1 MWSSLFLLGA
11 ALPAAV
17 LAGDTISTNG
27 FSTCMNNASIQVTKM
42 DVTYNR
48 KTNKVDFNVAGES
61 TEQQNVT
68 ASIEVSAY
76 GRVVYSKS
84 FDPCDSDNYVEKLCP
99 VPKGTFSASGEQ
111 NIPSN
116 YASEIP
122 AIAFSIPDLDG
133 TAKMELKPKDG
144 GDDLACIQSTV
155 TNGKSMSVDAVTY
168 VAAGIAAGAL
178 VMSGVSAIGSAGAS
192 AGAGSA
198 GPSPKF
204 GEVMTWF
211 QSMAMDG
218 MMSVNYPSIYTSF
231 SKNFGFSGG
240 LIPWARMQDSIDS
253 FRKATGGNLTAA
265 NYQYLRNATLVHED
279 SSGNIY
285 KRGLETLAL
294 FARDVTYSASSKTDG
309 TNDTTSS
316 NNSSSSN
323 SSDDSEVMEIVHGI
337 KGYVEELSIPSANT
351 FMTVLLIFAIVIAA
365 IAVAILLCKVIL
377 ETWALFGT
385 FPPKLNNFRKR
396 YWWLLAKTITNLI
409 LLLYGV
415 WVLYCIYQFTT
426 GDSWAAKL
434 LAGLTLAIFTLVL
447 AFFAWQIW
455 SKANRY
461 KKLEGDV
468 SGLFEDK
475 ETWRKYSFFY
485 ENYKKGYWWL
495 FVPTIVYSF
504 AKGCVLAAGDGHGL
518 AQTAAQL
525 IIESLMLVL
534 LLWSRPYQLKSSNV
548 INCIIQVVRVLSV
561 ICVLVFVEELGIAQT
576 TKTITGLILIVMQAV
591 LSGALGILI
600 FINTIIVCIKENPH
614 RKKRKEQGT
623 SSPYSSMTNL
633 TPHRKTQ
640 PRPRQPHAARRAQL
654 APHGPD
660 RVQGRAPQ
668 HHRARQRLRPGA
680 DARRPR
686 QAVAVR
692 QRRAHAQHLAR
703 KPAARGGGHGR
714 GRKRR
719 RRQRPQQQQS
729 EPVSAAGARAAPA
742 RHRER
747 RRHADAQLS
756 VICFSCVSFVL
767 ERRGE
772 RRGEGRSRAK

>member
-1 MWSSLFLLGA
+1 MWSPLLLLGA
-11 ALPAAV
+11 AALPTAV

-27 FSTCMNNASIQVTKM
+27 FSTCMTNASIQVTRM

-48 KTNKVDFNVAGES
+48 NTNKVDFNVAGES
-61 TEQQNVT
+61 TEEQNVT

-84 FDPCDSDNYVEKLCP
+84 FDPCDKDNHVKQLCP
-99 VPKGTFSASGEQ
+99 VPKGTFAASGVQ
-111 NIPSN
+111 DIPSN

-122 AIAFSIPDLDG
+122 SIAFSIPDLDG
-133 TAKMELKPKDG
+133 TAKMELKPVDG

-178 VMSGVSAIGSAGAS
+178 VLTGVSALGSAGAG
-192 AGAGSA
+192 AGAGTA

-218 MMSVNYPSIYTSF
+218 MMSVQYPSIYTSF
-231 SKNFGFSGG
+231 CKNFGFAGG
-240 LIPWARMQDSIDS
+240 LIPWASMQNSIDN
-253 FRKATGGNLTAA
+253 FRKMTGGNLTAA
-265 NYQYLRNATLVHED
+265 SYDYLRNATLVHAD
-279 SSGNIY
+279 SNGNVY
-285 KRGLETLAL
+285 KRSLEALSL
-294 FARDVTYSASSKTDG
+294 FARDSLDYSASSE
-309 TNDTTSS
+309 TNDTTTSS
-316 NNSSSSN
+316 NSSSSSN
-323 SSDDSEVMEIVHGI
+323 SSDDSEVMEMVNGI
-337 KGYVEELSIPSANT
+337 KGYVEELSIPSANM

-385 FPPKLNNFRKR
+385 FPNRLHNFRKR

-415 WVLYCIYQFTT
+415 WVLYCIYQFTN

-434 LAGLTLAIFTLVL
+434 LAALTLAMFTAVL
-447 AFFAWQIW
+447 GFFAWQIW

-525 IIESLMLVL
+525 IIEAIMLVL
-534 LLWSRPYQLKSSNV
+534 LLWSRPYTLKSSNV
-548 INCIIQVVRVLSV
+548 INCIIQTVRVLSV

-576 TKTITGLILIVMQAV
+576 TKTITGLILIVMQSV

-600 FINTIIVCIKENPH
+600 FINTIIVCIRENPH
-614 RKKRKEQGT
+614 RKKRKEQEKLNRDLD
-623 SSPYSSMTNL
+623 NL
-633 TPHRKTQ
+633 TPLDARNSLLMDPTEYKGARGSIIAHAKGYDPVPMQEGLVKPSPSPSPYGSGTHTRSTSHENLLYGAA
-640 PRPRQPHAARRAQL
+640 PMPDDHHAASGGADSRSRS
-654 APHGPD
+654 PP
-660 RVQGRAPQ
+660 RERAP
-668 HHRARQRLRPGA
+668 RLP
-680 DARRPR
+680 DIET
-686 QAVAVR
+686 
-692 QRRAHAQHLAR
+692 
-703 KPAARGGGHGR
+703 GGNDMQMHSYR
-714 GRKRR
+714 
-719 RRQRPQQQQS
+719 
-729 EPVSAAGARAAPA
+729 
-742 RHRER
+742 
-747 RRHADAQLS
+747 
-756 VICFSCVSFVL
+756 
-767 ERRGE
+767 
-772 RRGEGRSRAK
+772 